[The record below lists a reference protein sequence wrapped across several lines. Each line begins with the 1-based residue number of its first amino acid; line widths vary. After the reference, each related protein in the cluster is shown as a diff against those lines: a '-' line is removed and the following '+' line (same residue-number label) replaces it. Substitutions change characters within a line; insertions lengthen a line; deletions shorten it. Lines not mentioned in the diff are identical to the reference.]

1 MKIEFKNKF
10 KLASKSFSTVN
21 VKEPLQ
27 VQAVANERIELFID
41 GVKQTGAELIGG
53 KRIQLKKQDKN
64 LVFELDGEPFAQ
76 VDNFYDTQGVS
87 LDGLG
92 WNFSETQFLKLDDT
106 GLIALPD
113 DPGQLE
119 VAALPIIAASGGGG
133 LGAVL
138 GGLGVAAAAGAG
150 GAGQGQAISDQSVA
164 LSKIE
169 AYNNGNGTT
178 PAALT
183 VADYVAA
190 GITGVTT
197 DNLAAVNAQVLKQG
211 AGGAD
216 TAAEVQSLVL
226 AVASALAKIAAY
238 AQDNGVDLITN
249 PAPVLADYTN
259 AGVTGIG
266 GTGQPTVAMLS
277 SALADTDIT
286 GALANTA
293 AKVQTIVDAYQAIVQ
308 SADGVANNDADKPTQ
323 AQYAAIGVNGVDTA
337 QEISLLG
344 DVLDTTSRNGVAT
357 DASSVNTVAKL
368 QALADAVQNVMDGDA
383 SLAELQSLGITGVTT
398 QNLAAVQAA
407 LVAANDATQLNTLV
421 GAQSIVTTAI
431 ASYDTSAAKI
441 AAYAQDDGLA
451 AALGVWAAEANP

>member
-216 TAAEVQSLVL
+216 TAAEVQSLV
-226 AVASALAKIAAY
+226 
-238 AQDNGVDLITN
+238 
-249 PAPVLADYTN
+249 
-259 AGVTGIG
+259 
-266 GTGQPTVAMLS
+266 
-277 SALADTDIT
+277 
-286 GALANTA
+286 
-293 AKVQTIVDAYQAIVQ
+293 
-308 SADGVANNDADKPTQ
+308 
-323 AQYAAIGVNGVDTA
+323 
-337 QEISLLG
+337 
-344 DVLDTTSRNGVAT
+344 
-357 DASSVNTVAKL
+357 
-368 QALADAVQNVMDGDA
+368 
-383 SLAELQSLGITGVTT
+383 
-398 QNLAAVQAA
+398 
-407 LVAANDATQLNTLV
+407 
-421 GAQSIVTTAI
+421 
-431 ASYDTSAAKI
+431 
-441 AAYAQDDGLA
+441 
-451 AALGVWAAEANP
+451 